1 MPDDREN
8 RMSQPTRQL
17 QLDRIHAQLEDWQ
30 ENLARRV
37 AGEAQALDIEVDK
50 LHDRELEEATQR
62 LLAAHTQILAG
73 CDTIRD
79 LRRRLQ
85 DRQPT
90 T

>member
-1 MPDDREN
+1 
-8 RMSQPTRQL
+8 MSQPTRQL

-50 LHDRELEEATQR
+50 LHDRELEEASQR
-62 LLAAHTQILAG
+62 LRAAQTQILAG
-73 CDTIRD
+73 CATIRD

-85 DRQPT
+85 DRLPAT
-90 T
+90 

>member
-1 MPDDREN
+1 MPGDREN
-8 RMSQPTRQL
+8 LMIEPTREL

-30 ENLARRV
+30 ENLALRV
-37 AGEAQALDIEVDK
+37 AGEAQALDVEVDK

-62 LLAAHTQILAG
+62 LRAAHTHILAG